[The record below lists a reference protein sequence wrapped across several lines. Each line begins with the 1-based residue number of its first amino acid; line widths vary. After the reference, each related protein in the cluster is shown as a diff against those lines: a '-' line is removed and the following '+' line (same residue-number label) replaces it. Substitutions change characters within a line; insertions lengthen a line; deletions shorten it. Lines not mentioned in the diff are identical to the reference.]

1 MLVKN
6 IMASL
11 FEIVLQGE
19 TSIFLENPWELN
31 HRGHLYKVEMFQ
43 IVLKMYILL
52 IKVNYKTVLYLIKL

>member
-1 MLVKN
+1 MLVQNK
-6 IMASL
+6 MVPL

>member
-6 IMASL
+6 KMASL

>member
-1 MLVKN
+1 MLVQNK
-6 IMASL
+6 MASL

-52 IKVNYKTVLYLIKL
+52 IKVNYKTVLYLIKQ